1 MTIPKFELGI
11 IASRSTPHPCL
22 KQYSSKPLGKM
33 FTCNLKAFANVLE
46 LLVANIHL
54 NFLKTCRKYSKRGG
68 KKGARIDNSLNDG
81 R

>member
-1 MTIPKFELGI
+1 
-11 IASRSTPHPCL
+11 
-22 KQYSSKPLGKM
+22 M